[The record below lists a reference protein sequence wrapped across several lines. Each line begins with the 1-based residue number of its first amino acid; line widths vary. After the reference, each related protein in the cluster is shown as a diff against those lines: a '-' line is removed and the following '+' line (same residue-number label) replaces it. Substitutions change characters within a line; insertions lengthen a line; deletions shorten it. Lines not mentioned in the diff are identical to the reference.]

1 MDIDLELYR
10 HEVRVSEDPLIR
22 LSAIDIHPDQPQHTL
37 VFIHGFGGKAI
48 QWNYQLQEFALKNR
62 VIALDTRGHGLS
74 EKPNSKYTMDEL
86 TSDIET
92 ALDSLEVDQK
102 IVLIGHSFGGAIAS
116 EYASRFPE
124 RVERLVLI
132 ATTGEFRLNPIY
144 RFLLKMPYW
153 THPLVNVFTRNLLGA
168 PPTVMKT
175 LNDNNL
181 SKWTGWTIFRNLT
194 IPTLVIRAHRD
205 RVFGR
210 EFFKDVVRAIPGAED
225 VNVGASG
232 HMVMLERRKAVDRAI
247 QRFLE
252 ETPLSWRD
260 KEQSSEKIVRR
271 GLTVNRPWL
280 SHYEHGVPYTVSV
293 PNVPLHHLMRSG
305 VRRFPLRKAV
315 IFEGKSLTYRRL
327 NHEVNRFANALRS
340 LGVDK
345 GDRVMLLMPNLP
357 QLVIAYLGVL
367 KVGGVAVFTLS
378 LREPAEAVR
387 QVRDSGAK
395 ALVTI
400 NQLAEVGQRALK
412 VTDLEHVI
420 LTNVADYLPVS
431 KRIGL
436 LFATKKREEFKL
448 KIELHQ
454 GMHLFRNL
462 LRSHNRKS
470 IEVRV
475 SADDL
480 AVIQYTGGTTAESK
494 GVMLSHRNMVANTLQ
509 TRHWMPQA
517 KEGKE
522 RFLAVIPFMHAY
534 GLTAILNTG
543 ISLGATLILKAD
555 FEVKDTLNAIKKYKP
570 TIFPGVP
577 QMYVAIS
584 SFPGVRKYK
593 ISSIEACIS
602 GSAPLPVEVQEE
614 FEKLT
619 RGRLVEGYGLT
630 EASPVTHANPLN
642 GMRKVGSIGIPM
654 PSTDAKIVSL
664 SNPKK
669 AMPVGQIG
677 ELAVHGPQIML
688 GYWNN
693 KKATK
698 QVIMPDGWLL
708 TGDVAQVDQQGYF
721 RIIARKADMWYPAK
735 PDKPAFPRDVEE
747 VLFEIP
753 QIKEAAVVAIAK
765 KPIAFVITHKEKPK
779 SKSVIAYCK
788 RRLPPDLVPVL
799 VIFIDEFPR
808 TFVGK
813 VLRRELAKYYEE
825 HYAE

>member
-10 HEVRVSEDPLIR
+10 HEVRVSENPLIR
-22 LSAIDIHPDQPQHTL
+22 LSAIDIHPDQPENTL

-48 QWNYQLQEFALKNR
+48 QWAYQLQEFALKNR
-62 VIALDTRGHGLS
+62 VIALDTRGHGQSDKPKS
-74 EKPNSKYTMDEL
+74 EYTMDEL

-92 ALDSLEVDQK
+92 ALETLGVDQK
-102 IVLIGHSFGGAIAS
+102 IILLGHSFGGAIAS
-116 EYASRFPE
+116 EFAFRYPE
-124 RVERLVLI
+124 RVERLILI
-132 ATTGEFRLNPIY
+132 ATTGEFRLNPVY
-144 RFLLKMPYW
+144 RILLKLPYW

-175 LNDNNL
+175 LNDKNL
-181 SKWTGWTIFRNLT
+181 AKWSGWSIFRNLT
-194 IPTLVIRAHRD
+194 LPTLVIRAHRD

-247 QRFLE
+247 QSFLE

-260 KEQSSEKIVRR
+260 KEGGSEKIIRQ
-271 GLTVNRPWL
+271 GLTAERPWL
-280 SHYEHGVPYTVSV
+280 PHYESGVPYTIPI

-315 IFEGKSLTYRRL
+315 IFEGKSLTYRQL
-327 NHEVNRFANALRS
+327 NHEVNRFSNALRS
-340 LGVDK
+340 LGVEK
-345 GDRVMLLMPNLP
+345 GDRVMVLMPNLP

-367 KVGGVAVFTLS
+367 KIGAVAIFTLS
-378 LREPAEAVR
+378 LQEQDEAVR
-387 QVRDSGAK
+387 QLKDSGAK
-395 ALVTI
+395 VLVTI
-400 NQLAEVGQRALK
+400 HQLAKVGQRALAE
-412 VTDLEHVI
+412 TNLEHVI
-420 LTNVADYLPVS
+420 LTSIADYLPVS

-436 LFATKKREEFKL
+436 LFAAQKREDFKL
-448 KIELHQ
+448 KIEMQ
-454 GMHLFRNL
+454 PGMHHFKKLV
-462 LRSHNRKS
+462 RSQSRKYV
-470 IEVRV
+470 EVVV
-475 SADDL
+475 SGDDL
-480 AVIQYTGGTTAESK
+480 AIIQYTGGTTAESK
-494 GVMLSHRNMVANTLQ
+494 GVMLSHRNVVANTLQ

-517 KEGKE
+517 KVGKE

-534 GLTAILNTG
+534 GLTALLNTG
-543 ISLGATLILKAD
+543 LSLGATLILKAE
-555 FEVKDTLNAIKKYKP
+555 FVVKDTLKAIKKYKP

-593 ISSIEACIS
+593 ISSIEACLS

-642 GMRKVGSIGIPM
+642 GLRKVGSIGIPI

-664 SNPKK
+664 TNPKK
-669 AMPVGQIG
+669 TMKVGQIG
-677 ELAVHGPQIML
+677 ELAIHGPQIML
-688 GYWNN
+688 GYWGNPE
-693 KKATK
+693 ATK
-698 QVIMPDGWLL
+698 KVLLPDGWLL
-708 TGDVAQVDQQGYF
+708 TGDVAQVDHQGYF

-753 QIKEAAVVAIAK
+753 QIKEASVVAIGK
-765 KPIAFVITHKEKPK
+765 KPIAFVIPHKEKPS

-813 VLRRELAKYYEE
+813 VLRRELARYYEE